1 MRGDMIPPHLLSDVQ
16 NFDASNRSSMMMSM
30 LTIRL
35 LGPTSVSLDAR
46 PLPLKR
52 RKSRALLYYLAA
64 QSAPISRRQVAALL
78 WSDHTDETARHNL
91 RTTLYTLR
99 QAIGDHLHTEDEWIH
114 LVNVEVDARTFAAAL
129 EQPNADTLES
139 SLAHYRG
146 DFLADFDLPDS
157 EEYEHWLT
165 VEREHYRRLAIR
177 GFQLV
182 SQHHE
187 ASGDYNAALT
197 ALSHALRIDPFQED
211 LQRAGLRLHYLAGDR
226 AGAVRRYEEFT
237 RLLEEEMGVQP
248 MAETRTLYDAI
259 LTDKLSAPVQPTATP
274 AQPTPP
280 SATAPSA
287 ITPSVPPTPPAT
299 SPAPVKSPSPPRP
312 LPSAA
317 PSGPPFTGRAVELR
331 RLHEL
336 RATPQ
341 LVLVEGEAG
350 MGKTRLVETYLAQ
363 VQISPG
369 EDHVPL
375 VLIGHARQLESR
387 LPYQPLIEAFRALV
401 ALPTWATLRQQI
413 NLPALW
419 WQEIARL
426 LPEVGDVAPAAA
438 TPRTPDES
446 RLWEGVFQLLA
457 ALAQQQPLILFLDD
471 LHWADAATL
480 GLLGYLV
487 RQAATTQWPITF
499 IAASHSPQPS
509 SEIAVLRQTLLRA
522 ELLAQIRLD
531 RLEADAV
538 MALARWLSP
547 NYGYPL
553 GNWLFRASEG
563 IPFVLAELVRYIRDR
578 KILLPDGSVNLSLL
592 PTTPIVPPT
601 VYTLI
606 QTRLASLSDA
616 ARRVLDAAVAIGREF
631 DFEIVGRAAALSDT
645 ATLDALDEL
654 RQARLISA
662 VDERRFA
669 FDHTLTMEVAY
680 QEVGELRHRLLHR
693 RVAATLESVHE
704 DSLDEVAGLLA
715 EHYAEGDQPA
725 LAAKYARRA
734 GERAVRLAAWKAA
747 IGFFHQALAATPSA
761 EQGELLLALGS
772 AQLQAG
778 ELAAAEASQNT
789 LLAMPTTQSQPATLR
804 AALGTLGEALILQAR
819 YPAVMALAQ
828 QYTEHA
834 DPAIRAAAQFMWGTS
849 LSLEGLDLDE
859 AARHLVAS
867 KEDALAAGIA
877 EAQTAQ
883 VDFELGNIAAQQGR
897 LPEAIAAYEQVLT
910 LAHLE
915 SDYAYERD
923 EALRTEILAYNNIAY
938 HLHLLGDPRAEETI
952 QKALKLAQETGY
964 LTVLAYLLSTWGEI
978 ALAQEEFVTAESAF
992 TQALAH
998 AQRFHQPER
1007 IAGITANLGLLAI
1020 ARGQNELATHHL
1032 NTALT
1037 QADAISSRFLAAQ
1050 IRLWL
1055 APLVAIA
1062 SARTYLEEASAI
1074 IAAGRYHRLQPQL
1087 ERLQERLGVL

>member
-1 MRGDMIPPHLLSDVQ
+1 MQGDLIPLLLLSDVQ
-16 NFDASNRSSMMMSM
+16 NFDASNRSSMLKSM

-35 LGPTSVSLDAR
+35 LGPTSVSLAAR
-46 PLPLKR
+46 PLTLKR

-64 QSAPISRRQVAALL
+64 QSAPVSRRQVAALL

-114 LVNVEVDARTFAAAL
+114 LVDVEVDARTFAAAL
-129 EQPNADTLES
+129 EQPNADTLAA
-139 SLAHYRG
+139 SLAHYHG

-157 EEYEHWLT
+157 EEFEHWLT

-177 GFQLV
+177 GFQQV

-197 ALSHALRIDPFQED
+197 TLSHALRIDPFQED
-211 LQRAGLRLHYLAGDR
+211 LQRAGLRLHYFAGDR

-237 RLLEEEMGVQP
+237 RLLEDEMGVQP

-259 LTDKLSAPVQPTATP
+259 LTDKLSAPVQTTAIS

-280 SATAPSA
+280 SANA
-287 ITPSVPPTPPAT
+287 PSVPPA
-299 SPAPVKSPSPPRP
+299 SPAPAKSPSPPRP

-317 PSGPPFTGRAVELR
+317 PSGPPFTGRAAELR

-341 LVLVEGEAG
+341 LILVEGEAG
-350 MGKTRLVETYLAQ
+350 MGKTRLVETFLAQ
-363 VQISPG
+363 VQITPG
-369 EDHVPL
+369 EEHVPL

-387 LPYQPLIEAFRALV
+387 LPYQPLIEALRALV

-413 NLPALW
+413 NLPVLW

-426 LPEVGDVAPAAA
+426 LPEVGDVAPAVAA
-438 TPRTPDES
+438 PRTPDES

-499 IAASHSPQPS
+499 IAASHPPQPS

-522 ELLAQIRLD
+522 ELLAQIHLE

-563 IPFVLAELVRYIRDR
+563 IPFVLAELVRYIRDQ

-606 QTRLASLSDA
+606 QARLASLSDA

-669 FDHTLTMEVAY
+669 FDHTLTLEVAY

-693 RVAATLESVHE
+693 RVAATLESIHE

-715 EHYAEGDQPA
+715 EHYAAGDQPA

-747 IGFFHQALAATPSA
+747 IGFFRQALAATPTA

-778 ELAAAEASQNT
+778 ELAAAEASHNA
-789 LLAMPTTQSQPATLR
+789 LLSMPTTQSQPATLR

-828 QYTEHA
+828 QYADHA
-834 DPAIRAAAQFMWGTS
+834 DPAIRAATQFMWGAS
-849 LSLEGLDLDE
+849 LSMEGLDLDE

-867 KEDALAAGIA
+867 KEDSLAAGIA

-897 LPEAIAAYEQVLT
+897 LPEAITAYEQVLT
-910 LAHLE
+910 LTHLE
-915 SDYAYERD
+915 SDTAHARD
-923 EALRTEILAYNNIAY
+923 DTLRMQILAYNNIAY
-938 HLHLLGDPRAEETI
+938 HLHLMGDPRAEETI
-952 QKALKLAQETGY
+952 QKALELALETGF

-978 ALAQEEFVTAESAF
+978 ALAQEEFATAESAF

-1020 ARGQNELATHHL
+1020 VRGQNELATHHL
-1032 NTALT
+1032 TTALT

-1055 APLVAIA
+1055 APLVAIT

-1087 ERLQERLGVL
+1087 QRLQERLGAA